1 MKKLLSKYRSLSFK
15 EKKLFLTVISVT
27 INLLFAI
34 GKFVL
39 AIYNGIFFFVSGMVN
54 IFVMG
59 AKLQCYL
66 GIKFPEKKS
75 FKYRNN
81 IIGLLLLFAGF
92 EYAVYMTRL
101 AFNKVAPMN
110 YDMFLAIV
118 IAFISF
124 LEMGIAI
131 YGCFKSFGKGHYFRN
146 IKLISFS
153 SALTAIAL
161 TEVALMTFASEI
173 DMTVFN
179 GYFGMGIGTIIEIIA
194 IFIFVA
200 PKFSI
205 YDREHNVY
213 KENNFLLKEEKIEIS
228 LTNSKFYG
236 DYIYKG
242 ENINGT
248 IDGHIVRGK
257 NPFGKWNIYVKI
269 LVVILSEILIF
280 PYAIGAF
287 IFNMRGRK
295 LVKKLD
301 EIMQEKGYVKINNSK
316 DLEGENLC

>member
-1 MKKLLSKYRSLSFK
+1 MVKILDKYKALSFK
-15 EKKLFLTVISVT
+15 EKNLFSTILSVG

-34 GKFVL
+34 GKFIL
-39 AIYNGIFFFVSGMVN
+39 AIYNGVFFFVSGMVN
-54 IFVMG
+54 VFVMG

-66 GIKFPEKKS
+66 GIKYPEKRS

-81 IIGLLLLFAGF
+81 IIGLFLLLAGF

-101 AFNKVAPMN
+101 AFNKVEPLN
-110 YDMFLAIV
+110 YDMFLAIA

-124 LEMGIAI
+124 VEMGFAI

-146 IKLISFS
+146 IKLISFC

-161 TEVALMTFASEI
+161 TEVALMTFASET

-194 IFIFVA
+194 IFIFIA

-205 YDREHNVY
+205 YDREYNLY
-213 KENNFLLKEEKIEIS
+213 KGYNIVEKKEQIEIT

-236 DYIYKG
+236 NYIYKG
-242 ENINGT
+242 TNINGI

-257 NPFGKWNIYVKI
+257 NPFSKWNIYIKVLAI
-269 LVVILSEILIF
+269 LLSEILIF
-280 PYAIGAF
+280 PYAVGAF
-287 IFNMRGRK
+287 FFNMKG
-295 LVKKLD
+295 KKIVDNLD
-301 EIMQEKGYVKINNSK
+301 KIMLEKGYKKV
-316 DLEGENLC
+316 ENLKGEEQC